1 MVYYSIYINVFVVW
15 EKFLELLLLFAHYN
29 VIRDSS
35 DQYRELNLLMSVS
48 PWNAFPAKSVF
59 PAESIHAA

>member
-35 DQYRELNLLMSVS
+35 DQYRELNLRMSVS

-59 PAESIHAA
+59 PAERIHAA